1 MKGVVERAGPAK
13 ADAAASSGKAAR
25 PPAGEGIS
33 GRTRWLGRLGWGRCA
48 ALAFVVLCLLV
59 ALLVPFLPVAEPT
72 RQNMM
77 ETLADVSGEHWLG
90 TDQLGRDLFSRLLW
104 GIRTS
109 MFAALIAVGVAAAV
123 GVPTGLLAGYRRG
136 WIDGITGRIADVV
149 LTVPALILLLTV
161 QAALRT
167 GIEGQMVTLGL
178 IFAPRVYRVIRA
190 ETLGLAVSPFVTAGR
205 MSGCSHTRIV
215 WRYLLPG
222 VRDQVAVQLSYLL
235 GLALVVEA
243 GISFLG
249 VGVQPPGASLGTLL
263 TGASSMLASEPR
275 VVLIPAGVITALILC
290 LNVLGDVEDK
300 EKRHD

>member
-1 MKGVVERAGPAK
+1 MKGAVVEAAGPAK
-13 ADAAASSGKAAR
+13 AAPADAGR
-25 PPAGEGIS
+25 RRR
-33 GRTRWLGRLGWGRCA
+33 RTRGLRRLGWGRCA
-48 ALAFVVLCLLV
+48 ALGFVVLCLLV
-59 ALLVPFLPVAEPT
+59 TVLVPFLPVADPS
-72 RQNMM
+72 RQDVGR
-77 ETLADVSGEHWLG
+77 TLADMSGDHWLG

-104 GIRTS
+104 GVHTS
-109 MFAALIAVGVAAAV
+109 MLAALTALGVAAAV
-123 GVPTGLLAGYRRG
+123 GVPTGLLAGYRGG

-167 GIEGQMVTLGL
+167 GIQGQMVTLGV
-178 IFAPRVYRVIRA
+178 IFAPRIYRVVRA
-190 ETLGLAVSPFVTAGR
+190 ETMRLAVSPFVTAGR

-222 VRDQVAVQLSYLL
+222 VRDQVAVQISYLL

-263 TGASSMLASEPR
+263 TGASAMLASEPR
-275 VVLIPAGVITALILC
+275 VVLVPAVVITLLILC
-290 LNVLGDVEDK
+290 LNLLGDVEDK
-300 EKRHD
+300 EERRD

>member
-1 MKGVVERAGPAK
+1 R
-13 ADAAASSGKAAR
+13 
-25 PPAGEGIS
+25 
-33 GRTRWLGRLGWGRCA
+33 RLGWGRVA
-48 ALAFVVLCLLV
+48 ALGFVVLCLLV
-59 ALLVPFLPVAEPT
+59 TVLVPFLPVADPA
-72 RQNMM
+72 RQDVGR
-77 ETLADVSGEHWLG
+77 TLADISGDHWLG

-104 GIRTS
+104 GVHTS
-109 MFAALIAVGVAAAV
+109 MLAALTAIGVAAAI
-123 GVPTGLLAGYRRG
+123 GVPTGLLAGYRGG

-167 GIEGQMVTLGL
+167 GITGQMVTLGV
-178 IFAPRVYRVIRA
+178 IFAPRIYRVVRA
-190 ETLGLAVSPFVTAGR
+190 ETMRLAVSPFVTAGR

-222 VRDQVAVQLSYLL
+222 VRDQVAVQISYLL

-263 TGASSMLASEPR
+263 TGASAMLASEPR
-275 VVLIPAGVITALILC
+275 VVLVPAVVITVLILC
-290 LNVLGDVEDK
+290 LNLLGDVEDR
-300 EKRHD
+300 EERHG

>member
-1 MKGVVERAGPAK
+1 MKGAVVEAAGPAK
-13 ADAAASSGKAAR
+13 AAPAKTGRRRRGPRR
-25 PPAGEGIS
+25 PRGL
-33 GRTRWLGRLGWGRCA
+33 RRLGWGRCA
-48 ALAFVVLCLLV
+48 ALGFVVLCLLV
-59 ALLVPFLPVAEPT
+59 TVLVPFLPVADPA
-72 RQNMM
+72 RQDVGR
-77 ETLADVSGEHWLG
+77 TLADMSGDHWLG

-104 GIRTS
+104 GVHTS
-109 MFAALIAVGVAAAV
+109 MLAALTAIGVAAAI
-123 GVPTGLLAGYRRG
+123 GVPTGLLAGYRGG

-167 GIEGQMVTLGL
+167 GITGQMVTLGV
-178 IFAPRVYRVIRA
+178 IFAPRIYRVVRA
-190 ETLGLAVSPFVTAGR
+190 ETMRLAVSPFVTAGR

-222 VRDQVAVQLSYLL
+222 VRDQVAVQISYLL

-263 TGASSMLASEPR
+263 TGASAMLASEPR
-275 VVLIPAGVITALILC
+275 VVLVPAVVITLLILC
-290 LNVLGDVEDK
+290 LNLLGDVEDK
-300 EKRHD
+300 EERRD

>member
-1 MKGVVERAGPAK
+1 MKGVVERARPAE
-13 ADAAASSGKAAR
+13 ADAAVAVR
-25 PPAGEGIS
+25 
-33 GRTRWLGRLGWGRCA
+33 RRRQWVRRLGRGRSA
-48 ALAFVVLCLLV
+48 ALGFVVLCLLV
-59 ALLVPFLPVAEPT
+59 TVLTPFLPLADPT
-72 RQNMM
+72 RQDVGR
-77 ETLADVSGEHWLG
+77 TLADMSGDHWLG

-109 MFAALIAVGVAAAV
+109 MFAALTAVGVAAAI

-167 GIEGQMVTLGL
+167 GIEGQMVTLGV
-178 IFAPRVYRVIRA
+178 IFAPRIYRVVRA
-190 ETLGLAVSPFVTAGR
+190 ETMRLAVSPFVTAGR

-222 VRDQVAVQLSYLL
+222 VRDQAAVQVSYLL

-263 TGASSMLASEPR
+263 TGASAMLASEPR
-275 VVLIPAGVITALILC
+275 VVLVPAAVITVLILC
-290 LNVLGDVEDK
+290 LNLLGDADDK
-300 EKRHD
+300 EDRHA

>member
-1 MKGVVERAGPAK
+1 MKGVAERTGPAK
-13 ADAAASSGKAAR
+13 EAAPVATGKA
-25 PPAGEGIS
+25 
-33 GRTRWLGRLGWGRCA
+33 GRKRWPRRLPRLGWGRCT
-48 ALAFVVLCLLV
+48 ALGFVVLCLLIT
-59 ALLVPFLPVAEPT
+59 LLVPFLPVADPT
-72 RQNMM
+72 RQDVGR
-77 ETLADVSGEHWLG
+77 TLAGMSGENWLG

-109 MFAALIAVGVAAAV
+109 MFAALTAIGVAAAI

-136 WIDGITGRIADVV
+136 WIDGITGRIADVI

-167 GIEGQMVTLGL
+167 GIQGQMVTLGV
-178 IFAPRVYRVIRA
+178 IFAPRIYRVIRA
-190 ETLGLAVSPFVTAGR
+190 ETLRLAVSPFVTAGR

-222 VRDQVAVQLSYLL
+222 VRDQVAVQISYLL

-263 TGASSMLASEPR
+263 TGASAMLASDPR
-275 VVLIPAGVITALILC
+275 VVLVPAGVITALILC
-290 LNVLGDVEDK
+290 LNVLGDADDK
-300 EKRHD
+300 EKQHG